1 MPLSAPG
8 EELQAPSVVVTVSQ
22 PGRRAGVLAERGNSP
37 LEENF
42 TLGSYALYGAC
53 SPLPEAGG
61 PSPSGLTLCEYS
73 FQLTPNPVSR
83 EEM

>member
-22 PGRRAGVLAERGNSP
+22 PGRRARVLAERGNSS
-37 LEENF
+37 LEKNL
-42 TLGSYALYGAC
+42 LGSYALYGAH
-53 SPLPEAGG
+53 SPLPEAGA
-61 PSPSGLTLCEYS
+61 PSPSGLTLCEHS
-73 FQLTPNPVSR
+73 FQMTPNPASR